1 MSRIEVR
8 TLSGAVCYIDALLDG
23 YQQIEARNLV
33 ISVYMKFPP
42 PRGSFWKR
50 SFNEQVLSDQP
61 QRFSGC
67 DVVTCV
73 AQELTPEHATTT
85 SLHVTDLISLGF
97 SLDNVD
103 WQSFLVW
110 SALKSVIFGDT
121 FNHSVATLCWPSQIE
136 RLTFGTCFNQ
146 SMDRVPLPSGLRILT
161 FFLF

>member
-1 MSRIEVR
+1 MH
-8 TLSGAVCYIDALLDG
+8 
-23 YQQIEARNLV
+23 QQI
-33 ISVYMKFPP
+33 
-42 PRGSFWKR
+42 KR

-73 AQELTPEHATTT
+73 AQELTLGQATKT

-110 SALKSVIFGDT
+110 PALQSVTFGDT
-121 FNHSVATLCWPSQIE
+121 FAFHGINESSLISFW
-136 RLTFGTCFNQ
+136 LKYF
-146 SMDRVPLPSGLRILT
+146 
-161 FFLF
+161 

>member
-1 MSRIEVR
+1 MLLCHRSWIGVR

-42 PRGSFWKR
+42 PRGSFWKL

-73 AQELTPEHATTT
+73 AQELTLGQATTT

-97 SLDNVD
+97 L
-103 WQSFLVW
+103 WTSFLVW
-110 SALKSVIFGDT
+110 SALQSVTFGDT
-121 FNHSVATLCWPSQIE
+121 FALHGINESSLI
-136 RLTFGTCFNQ
+136 
-146 SMDRVPLPSGLRILT
+146 
-161 FFLF
+161 

>member
-1 MSRIEVR
+1 MH
-8 TLSGAVCYIDALLDG
+8 
-23 YQQIEARNLV
+23 QQIEARNLV
-33 ISVYMKFPP
+33 ISVYMKFPL

-61 QRFSGC
+61 QRVSDC

-73 AQELTPEHATTT
+73 AQELTLGQAATKT

-110 SALKSVIFGDT
+110 SALQSVTFGDT
-121 FNHSVATLCWPSQIE
+121 FALHGINESSLI
-136 RLTFGTCFNQ
+136 
-146 SMDRVPLPSGLRILT
+146 
-161 FFLF
+161 